1 MRLPLFAAVLAVSAC
16 SSGGSGGG
24 AGDTLAAEAIAEAAV
39 QPDVQSS
46 FSTAI
51 TQVERTDFGLMLN
64 DVRGDLH
71 VVTIHDTLN
80 DVAQDYTADIV
91 RNGRTIAS
99 GDNLHIGLDGST
111 ISERA
116 LEAGYDYAWIGENIA
131 QGYETGE
138 EAMDAWLA
146 SDRGH
151 REVVLAPEA
160 RDFGLGRT
168 DTTWVLIMGAER

>member
-1 MRLPLFAAVLAVSAC
+1 MRLPLFAAVLATSAC

-24 AGDTLAAEAIAEAAV
+24 AGDMLAAEAIAEAAV
-39 QPDVQSS
+39 RPDVQSS
-46 FSTAI
+46 FATAI
-51 TQVERTDFGLMLN
+51 TEVERTSFGVLLN
-64 DVRGDLH
+64 DVRGDLQM
-71 VVTIHDTLN
+71 VMAHDILN

-99 GDNLHIGLDGST
+99 GDNLHIGLDGRT

-116 LEAGYDYAWIGENIA
+116 LDAGYDYSWIGENIA

-151 REVVLAPEA
+151 REVVLSPEA
-160 RDFGLGRT
+160 EDFGLGRT
-168 DTTWVLIMGAER
+168 DETWVLIMGAER